1 MRNWIKRIVEAAKTA
16 RYYKESEARRR
27 EFLKAWRE
35 SWRGAGVAAPPR
47 EVSVLARFTREELD
61 AMKSETGA
69 TADAT
74 AVACFARVNLTRAAK
89 REP

>member
-1 MRNWIKRIVEAAKTA
+1 
-16 RYYKESEARRR
+16 
-27 EFLKAWRE
+27 
-35 SWRGAGVAAPPR
+35 
-47 EVSVLARFTREELD
+47 
-61 AMKSETGA
+61 MKSETGA

>member
-1 MRNWIKRIVEAAKTA
+1 MNDKHTKARGAKTP
-16 RYYKESEARRR
+16 R
-27 EFLKAWRE
+27 
-35 SWRGAGVAAPPR
+35 AGGENPAGTAAAPRTVP
-47 EVSVLARFTREELD
+47 VLARFTREELD